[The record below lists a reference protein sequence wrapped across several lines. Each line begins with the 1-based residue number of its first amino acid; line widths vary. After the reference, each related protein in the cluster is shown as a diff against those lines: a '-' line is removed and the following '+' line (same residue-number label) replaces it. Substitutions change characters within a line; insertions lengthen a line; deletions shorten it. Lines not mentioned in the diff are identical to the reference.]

1 MYVENLEAR
10 KKTERRNGRATESTP
25 EVQDGRYTLHS
36 AGGKCSAPW
45 SDRMRYAE
53 AHSLVLLYL
62 VLLYLVLLYTG
73 VSRHLPRSGG
83 S

>member
-1 MYVENLEAR
+1 
-10 KKTERRNGRATESTP
+10 
-25 EVQDGRYTLHS
+25 
-36 AGGKCSAPW
+36 
-45 SDRMRYAE
+45 MRYAE
-53 AHSLVLLYL
+53 AHSLVLFYL

>member
-1 MYVENLEAR
+1 
-10 KKTERRNGRATESTP
+10 
-25 EVQDGRYTLHS
+25 
-36 AGGKCSAPW
+36 
-45 SDRMRYAE
+45 MRYAE
-53 AHSLVLLYL
+53 AHSLVLLYLVLLYLVLLYL